1 MPVLSQLLATSRPAP
16 PDVTLQIE
24 IPRSPAHPSASHD
37 VTVTYRPSALV
48 AALFDQIQPLVA
60 RMPSFVIAWDV
71 TDEHGDPY
79 PITPDSVRR
88 LPPPVVDAML
98 KGLVEHELW
107 RNSDLPPGRKGRAVR
122 RNPSSPGK

>member
-1 MPVLSQLLATSRPAP
+1 MPVLSQLLATSSPAA

-24 IPRSPAHPSASHD
+24 IPRSPADPSASHD

-48 AALFDQIQPLVA
+48 AALFDQIQPLA
-60 RMPSFVIAWDV
+60 AHIPSFVIAWDV
-71 TDEHGDPY
+71 TDEHGEPY
-79 PITPDSVRR
+79 PITPDSVNH

-107 RNSDLPPGRKGRAVR
+107 RNPDLPPGRQGRVVR
-122 RNPSSPGK
+122 PNAPYP